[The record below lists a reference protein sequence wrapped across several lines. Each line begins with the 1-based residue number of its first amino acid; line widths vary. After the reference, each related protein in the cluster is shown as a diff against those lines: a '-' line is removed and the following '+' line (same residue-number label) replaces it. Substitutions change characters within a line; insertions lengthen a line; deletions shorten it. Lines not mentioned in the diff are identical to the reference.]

1 MAAGLSAGCTYCC
14 SEAGQSSSCLFGS
27 LRTHPEKHNNC
38 FLSDQQFESG
48 QKGLC
53 KNQRQ
58 HNRTKG
64 MGERKRK
71 GHPTVDKHW
80 MSSAVCK
87 IWYFKFKCSNK
98 GKLQQWQWN
107 GSFSN
112 NNNETKTQNTQHSQ
126 LSPMSCMSR
135 RVTIQFSSVTVLQQS
150 TSKSIY
156 WMNLFRNGLTFL

>member
-38 FLSDQQFESG
+38 FLSDQLFESG

-80 MSSAVCK
+80 MSSAVCEV
-87 IWYFKFKCSNK
+87 WYFKFKCSNK
-98 GKLQQWQWN
+98 EKLQQWQWN

-112 NNNETKTQNTQHSQ
+112 NNNETKTQRTPNTVSFHLWVACHGEWLFNSLVS
-126 LSPMSCMSR
+126 LSCNKALP
-135 RVTIQFSSVTVLQQS
+135 TAFTGW
-150 TSKSIY
+150 IY
-156 WMNLFRNGLTFL
+156 SERD